1 MDTIQDYKILYSNL
15 LLKYEKLKEEYELK
29 INELKEHLK
38 KYTAPSNMKKYYQ
51 NHKEEIKIKVAE
63 YKNKTNYYENI
74 SPEKKKEYARQAY
87 QNKKEKLKKMNELKE
102 NEPI

>member
-38 KYTAPSNMKKYYQ
+38 KYTAPSRNKKYYE
-51 NHKEEIKIKVAE
+51 NHRDEIIQKSKEYKEKTGNKKVVSSEKIKE
-63 YKNKTNYYENI
+63 YNKKAYEKRKLTKLENI
-74 SPEKKKEYARQAY
+74 
-87 QNKKEKLKKMNELKE
+87 
-102 NEPI
+102 

>member
-38 KYTAPSNMKKYYQ
+38 KYTAPSRNKKYYE
-51 NHKEEIKIKVAE
+51 NHRDEIIQKSKEYKEKTGNKKVVSSEKIKE
-63 YKNKTNYYENI
+63 Y
-74 SPEKKKEYARQAY
+74 
-87 QNKKEKLKKMNELKE
+87 NKKAYEKRKLKKLE
-102 NEPI
+102 NI

>member
-38 KYTAPSNMKKYYQ
+38 KYTAPSRNKKYYENQ
-51 NHKEEIKIKVAE
+51 
-63 YKNKTNYYENI
+63 KNI
-74 SPEKKKEYARQAY
+74 
-87 QNKKEKLKKMNELKE
+87 KKMLFINK
-102 NEPI
+102 NPFIT

>member
-38 KYTAPSNMKKYYQ
+38 KYTAPSRNKKYYE
-51 NHKEEIKIKVAE
+51 NHRDEIIQKSKEYKEKTGNKKVVSQEKIKE
-63 YKNKTNYYENI
+63 Y
-74 SPEKKKEYARQAY
+74 
-87 QNKKEKLKKMNELKE
+87 NKKAYEKRKLKKLE
-102 NEPI
+102 NI

>member
-38 KYTAPSNMKKYYQ
+38 KYTAPSRNKKYYE
-51 NHKEEIKIKVAE
+51 NHRDEIIQKSKE
-63 YKNKTNYYENI
+63 YKEKTVNKKVV
-74 SPEKKKEYARQAY
+74 SPEKIKEY
-87 QNKKEKLKKMNELKE
+87 NKKAYEKRKLKKLE
-102 NEPI
+102 NI

>member
-38 KYTAPSNMKKYYQ
+38 KYTAPSRNKKYYE
-51 NHKEEIKIKVAE
+51 NHRDEIIQKSKE
-63 YKNKTNYYENI
+63 YKEKTVNKKVI
-74 SPEKKKEYARQAY
+74 SPEKIKEY
-87 QNKKEKLKKMNELKE
+87 NKKAYEKRKLKKLE
-102 NEPI
+102 NI

>member
-38 KYTAPSNMKKYYQ
+38 KYTAPSRNKKYYE
-51 NHKEEIKIKVAE
+51 NHRDEIIQKSKE
-63 YKNKTNYYENI
+63 YKEKTVNKKVV
-74 SPEKKKEYARQAY
+74 SPEKIKEY
-87 QNKKEKLKKMNELKE
+87 NKKAYEKRKLKKLE
-102 NEPI
+102 NIQN

>member
-38 KYTAPSNMKKYYQ
+38 KYTAPSRNKKYYE
-51 NHKEEIKIKVAE
+51 NHRDEIIQKSKE
-63 YKNKTNYYENI
+63 YKEKTGNKKVV
-74 SPEKKKEYARQAY
+74 SPEKIKEY
-87 QNKKEKLKKMNELKE
+87 NKKAYEKRKLKKL
-102 NEPI
+102 